1 MPKLKDLTG
10 QRFGYLTALEK
21 TDRRDS
27 KGSVIWRCLC
37 DCGNEAFCSSSDLL
51 YSSTKSCGCYR
62 KSKILGRITPHRVE
76 GTCIE
81 RLGLHKARPDS
92 KSGHVGIHKIGEN
105 AYQAYIGFKGE
116 RYHLG
121 TFHTLG
127 EAIEAR
133 NSGERIHQEFLERYR
148 SRSAEPE
155 PFGLGGKG
163 PGRKVN

>member
-21 TDRRDS
+21 TDRRDR

-37 DCGNEAFCSSSDLL
+37 DCGKEAFYSSSDLL

-62 KSKILGRITPHRVE
+62 RSKILGKIAPHRVE

-92 KSGHVGIHKIGEN
+92 KSGHVGVHKIGES
-105 AYQAYIGFKGE
+105 AYRAYIGFKGE
-116 RYHLG
+116 KYYLG

-133 NSGERIHQEFLERYR
+133 SNGERIHREFLERYR
-148 SRSAEPE
+148 LSSAEPG
-155 PFGLGGKG
+155 PFSRGSKG
-163 PGRKVN
+163 SGHKVS